1 MYIGVEQEV
10 QMKKTLWFI
19 IAIMGVVLAGC
30 GSPQADTDPTKTP
43 EGKAVTPPGVETS
56 GGGAKIEG
64 PK

>member
-1 MYIGVEQEV
+1 MYIGFEQEV
-10 QMKKTLWFI
+10 HMKKALWI
-19 IAIMGVVLAGC
+19 IFAIMGVMLAGC
-30 GSPQADTDPTKTP
+30 GTPQADTDPGKTP

>member
-1 MYIGVEQEV
+1 
-10 QMKKTLWFI
+10 MKKTLWFI